1 LNRHG
6 RSTAASGPID
16 PKPAEKT
23 VLVCLSYII
32 TKEEKEKS
40 CKTT

>member
-1 LNRHG
+1 LNRQD
-6 RSTAASGPID
+6 RWTAASASID

-23 VLVCLSYII
+23 VLLCLSYII